1 MPVNEIRA
9 LSFKTIISE
18 LDLLK
23 KVVIIQSNV
32 WKEKI
37 CCCFQSNK

>member
-1 MPVNEIRA
+1 MRVNELRA
-9 LSFKTIISE
+9 LPLKTIISE

-23 KVVIIQSNV
+23 KVVIIQWNV

-37 CCCFQSNK
+37 CCCFQSN

>member
-32 WKEKI
+32 
-37 CCCFQSNK
+37 